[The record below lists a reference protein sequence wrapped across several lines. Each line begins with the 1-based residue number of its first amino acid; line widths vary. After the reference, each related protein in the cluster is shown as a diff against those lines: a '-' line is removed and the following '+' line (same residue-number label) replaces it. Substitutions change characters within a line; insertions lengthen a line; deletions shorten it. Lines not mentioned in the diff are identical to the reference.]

1 MYFLKFQNQTPKE
14 DPGANPMLLQI
25 QKELGYVPADTV
37 VSFPAA
43 NVISV
48 SQHDHTPK
56 DLPDTPTESENESEV
71 KQELKPS

>member
-1 MYFLKFQNQTPKE
+1 
-14 DPGANPMLLQI
+14 MLLQI

-56 DLPDTPTESENESEV
+56 EPISDPPTLEAEGQSDN
-71 KQELKPS
+71 KQEAAAS

>member
-1 MYFLKFQNQTPKE
+1 M
-14 DPGANPMLLQI
+14 I
-25 QKELGYVPADTV
+25 PADTV

-56 DLPDTPTESENESEV
+56 DINPDTPPEPEGDTTTKEETAPSWP
-71 KQELKPS
+71 EL